1 MLYVMKR
8 TVVLIL
14 NDNVVFLVLTG
25 FKSDICFY
33 IFSCSRNA
41 HGAHVTL
48 VKKPQLK
55 NNSFSK
61 L

>member
-1 MLYVMKR
+1 MLYELKR
-8 TVVLIL
+8 TVVVIL

-25 FKSDICFY
+25 IKSDILFY

-41 HGAHVTL
+41 HVTL
-48 VKKPQLK
+48 AKKPQLK
-55 NNSFSK
+55 NNPFSK

>member
-25 FKSDICFY
+25 FKSDIF
-33 IFSCSRNA
+33 FTFFPAAEMHMVHMS
-41 HGAHVTL
+41 L
-48 VKKPQLK
+48 
-55 NNSFSK
+55 
-61 L
+61 